1 MKKKIL
7 LGIVMVLAVMCML
20 VVSISAVEID
30 GVHYTLNTT
39 NKTAQVSTDNKTST
53 TEIVKIPSTV
63 EYESVTY
70 QVTSIAGSA
79 FSGNSSIKE
88 LHILSEYITAIPSG
102 MISNTYG
109 NTNFT
114 KIIIDFTRI
123 TTIGGAGL
131 NPSHQTN
138 GNSPQAN
145 SIYYYDLEG
154 NKITTFDF
162 PNIEYIGFAAFQGAN
177 FDSIVLYPENVV
189 GTSGANDG
197 IPYSQLF
204 RKSSAT
210 SITIKDGIEM
220 IYCYQFSEMPNLKTI
235 RIESTNLTKIG
246 GAAFNSCKL
255 VENVYIDLSNCVQV
269 GSNAF
274 CFSGSKE
281 TAQNLAQWHNLSNE
295 KIVDLSSVQKISSL
309 AFAGSNLGSARVLW
323 PTNYSNVNFGHSSDS
338 GAFRNA
344 NLKGT
349 LYFDTAEGV
358 SMFIDSWAFRGNQ
371 IETVIL
377 GPGVTSIAGAFGGVT
392 TIKTVVFLA
401 NSVECTSS
409 DLFKNCSG
417 ITFYHKELTNK
428 TTFSQATQIKISD
441 GSLISYG
448 ACGLD
453 CNVTLESDGSKVAI
467 ATPVH
472 TWDEGAVDETKC
484 PIGAVLKFD
493 CNYCDATRTEGEGT
507 DHSHTVAIIVYGDNN
522 FFAKGTKTY
531 KCANEECT
539 SKLAEGTEVS
549 PIFTS
554 LGYSKTEVGT
564 KAVRQGFAI
573 NQDAL
578 NEYNNSTD
586 NKIIGFGVLAA
597 SKKALNGETEV
608 FENGA
613 LNNTRVAYVEFGT
626 RNFDIMEIKISGLEG
641 SDETNG
647 DYVDLELYCC
657 GYYLV
662 QNNTSVDSYYASE
675 GTVTESLSATVTFN
689 SVK

>member
-20 VVSISAVEID
+20 AISISAVEID
-30 GVHYTLNTT
+30 GVHYSLDTK

-63 EYESVTY
+63 EYDGVTY

-88 LHILSEYITAIPSG
+88 LHILSEYITTIPSG
-102 MISNTYG
+102 MITNTYA

-114 KIIIDFTRI
+114 KIYIDFTNITRI
-123 TTIGGAGL
+123 ENAGL
-131 NPSHQTN
+131 NPSNQTN

-177 FDSIVLYPENVV
+177 FDSIVLYPENVL

-220 IYCYQFSEMPNLKTI
+220 IYNYQFSEMPNLKTI
-235 RIESTNLTKIG
+235 RIESTNLTRIG

-269 GSNAF
+269 GNNAF

-323 PTNYSNVNFGHSSDS
+323 PTNYANVNFGHTSDS

-358 SMFIDSWAFRGNQ
+358 SLFIDSWAFRGNQ
-371 IETVIL
+371 IDTVIL

-392 TIKTVVFLA
+392 TVKTVVFLA
-401 NSVECTSS
+401 DSVECTSS
-409 DLFKNCSG
+409 DLFKSCSG

-472 TWDEGAVDETKC
+472 TWDEGTINESYCPVGSVVD
-484 PIGAVLKFD
+484 FD
-493 CNYCDATRTEGEGT
+493 CIYCVATKAEGEGT
-507 DHSHTVAIIVYGDNN
+507 EHDHSVAVIVYDNG
-522 FFAKGTKTY
+522 FMAKGVKTF
-531 KCANEECT
+531 KCSNTECV
-539 SKLAEGTEVS
+539 SKLDGTEETS
-549 PIFTS
+549 EIFIFKGFS
-554 LGYSKTEVGT
+554 YSTIGEGAMISSF
-564 KAVRQGFAI
+564 AV

-578 NEYNNSTD
+578 EDYNMVANDSDKITAYGLVVATQANVGSEGD
-586 NKIIGFGVLAA
+586 PFAENVKNASVNFFGRGYDIFEMRINGMNK
-597 SKKALNGETEV
+597 
-608 FENGA
+608 
-613 LNNTRVAYVEFGT
+613 NNTVPVYCTAYITVGNKNSF
-626 RNFDIMEIKISGLEG
+626 FD
-641 SDETNG
+641 
-647 DYVDLELYCC
+647 
-657 GYYLV
+657 
-662 QNNTSVDSYYASE
+662 NNTLKDKLETAY
-675 GTVTESLSATVTFN
+675 TFEQI
-689 SVK
+689 KGITD